1 MNLTSELINSIFHL
15 NNCSNVIYIC
25 AMKKDAISLVCE
37 VDFIDEKKVKAVKK
51 RLPDDSLIN
60 ELSETF
66 KSLSDFTRLKILLSL
81 AEDELCVCDIAALT
95 RVSVSAT
102 SHQLRLL
109 KNTRLVNHRKEGKMV
124 YYSLDDEHINKI
136 VNEATKHCKEYV
148 E

>member
-1 MNLTSELINSIFHL
+1 MNVCSIVMNKLKNH
-15 NNCSNVIYIC
+15 IC
-25 AMKKDAISLVCE
+25 EITV
-37 VDFIDEKKVKAVKK
+37 IDEKKVKAVKK
-51 RLPDDSLIN
+51 KLPGDSLIN

-95 RVSVSAT
+95 GVSVSAI

-109 KNTRLVNHRKEGKMV
+109 KNTRLVNHRKNGKMV
-124 YYSLDDEHINKI
+124 YYSLDDQHINKI
-136 VNEATKHCKEYV
+136 VNEATKHCKENI

>member
-1 MNLTSELINSIFHL
+1 MNKD
-15 NNCSNVIYIC
+15 NNI
-25 AMKKDAISLVCE
+25 VCE
-37 VDFIDEKKVKAVKK
+37 VNFIDEKKVKAVRKK
-51 RLPDDSLIN
+51 LPEDSLIN

-95 RVSVSAT
+95 GVSVSAI

-109 KNTRLVNHRKEGKMV
+109 KNNRLVNHRREGKMV

-136 VNEATKHCKEYV
+136 INEATKHCKENIR
-148 E
+148 